1 MPFIPLIYLVVAV
14 LPWIVAFGAAV
25 YLIHIWKQPGPDRL
39 DRDEVRQLR
48 EEVELMRDFV
58 RDALERI
65 RRLEEGQGGERLR
78 RGDDDG
84 GGDTP
89 PRLPGGG

>member
-1 MPFIPLIYLVVAV
+1 MPFFFYLVVAI

-25 YLIHIWKQPGPDRL
+25 YLIHMWKKPGPDQLERNEL
-39 DRDEVRQLR
+39 RQLR

-78 RGDDDG
+78 PGDDDG
-84 GGDTP
+84 RDGGDTP
-89 PRLPGGG
+89 PRLPGGA